1 MDTRGAISL
10 FKKGEQPK
18 LGNAYGG
25 WEGRPEIFYR
35 GVPGGEMLAFDLS
48 SLTLADYDAMRYHP
62 QINSSLSVLTFM
74 VHQAD
79 WKIECEDR
87 RVKSMVEENM
97 AKIWTR
103 LVRGISQAYWA
114 GYSPCILEYENDAQ
128 GRYVVINKVKDLSP
142 HEATPK
148 WKKHTRR
155 VGGRKHTFL
164 TYDGITQFGYGDIPA
179 LNTLWYPVLMENGN
193 YSGRKLLKPAFAPWF
208 YSQLMH
214 IYTNR
219 YFERFGEPIIIG
231 RSPFEDEFVEP
242 DGTRKTGK
250 QVMEAVLEGIR
261 NRSNV
266 ALPSDRDAST
276 GTGANAYLW
285 DVEYLESQMRG
296 VDFERY
302 MARLDEEMSLAL
314 FTPLLLLRN
323 ADVGSHNLGVQ
334 HTQCVH
340 PDTPILCADMVW
352 RPARDLKVGQEIV
365 AFDEEPTESGRGKNA
380 RSYRTAVIEGNM
392 LTEKPSMRLTT
403 DIGDPIE
410 ASVDHPWLVW
420 RRRSKAEHGNS
431 NMGLCWVET
440 KDLVVGDQIAY
451 FGAPWERE
459 ESRDAGWLAGIFDGE
474 GTLCINTANRDG
486 AVGRGIELTI
496 SQNPGP
502 VLDKIKQLLTDRG
515 FSFSEANPAPTG
527 YGSGACVKLRL
538 NGGFPEVMRFLGTI
552 GPERML
558 AKAAE
563 CYEGRGLR
571 KGYSYELATVTSI
584 EDIGMNPISSIKTSS
599 GTFITGG
606 YLSHNT
612 WLWMLNA
619 LLGDLKEY
627 IDRHIC
633 ERLKAINFT
642 PNAPRC
648 EWVPR
653 KLGKESVETVRAII
667 TELLRK
673 DKASVNLEEL
683 GVNLGMTVKEVRQVS
698 QDPGDRAD
706 TEDEDAPGVDDRQ
719 RTERSRARPA
729 PRGVGSDPAPGTRTI
744 TARVRSEAA
753 TSWSSGRVTI
763 EPLNPFERSTLGPRA
778 DTVDA
783 VIAGFNGLDTAEFES
798 VDMLMN
804 IFSGSLARAL
814 EAA

>member
-334 HTQCVH
+334 HTQ
-340 PDTPILCADMVW
+340 
-352 RPARDLKVGQEIV
+352 
-365 AFDEEPTESGRGKNA
+365 
-380 RSYRTAVIEGNM
+380 
-392 LTEKPSMRLTT
+392 
-403 DIGDPIE
+403 
-410 ASVDHPWLVW
+410 
-420 RRRSKAEHGNS
+420 
-431 NMGLCWVET
+431 
-440 KDLVVGDQIAY
+440 
-451 FGAPWERE
+451 
-459 ESRDAGWLAGIFDGE
+459 
-474 GTLCINTANRDG
+474 
-486 AVGRGIELTI
+486 
-496 SQNPGP
+496 
-502 VLDKIKQLLTDRG
+502 
-515 FSFSEANPAPTG
+515 
-527 YGSGACVKLRL
+527 
-538 NGGFPEVMRFLGTI
+538 
-552 GPERML
+552 
-558 AKAAE
+558 
-563 CYEGRGLR
+563 
-571 KGYSYELATVTSI
+571 
-584 EDIGMNPISSIKTSS
+584 
-599 GTFITGG
+599 
-606 YLSHNT
+606 T